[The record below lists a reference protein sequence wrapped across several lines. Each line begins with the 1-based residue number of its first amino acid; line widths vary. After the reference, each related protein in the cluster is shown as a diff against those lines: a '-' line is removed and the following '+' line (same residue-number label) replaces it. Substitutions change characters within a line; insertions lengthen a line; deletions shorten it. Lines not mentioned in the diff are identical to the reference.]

1 MLHRDQATSVP
12 PEAHVT
18 ATAGYCA
25 AGALS
30 YNSPATRVQFHPE
43 HTEANLRKM
52 FEQSVDYF
60 LTSKEAEAATYAPT

>member
-1 MLHRDQATSVP
+1 MLPQLSD
-12 PEAHVT
+12 T
-18 ATAGYCA
+18 AQWELCHIIP
-25 AGALS
+25 
-30 YNSPATRVQFHPE
+30 PATRVQFHPE